1 MGDRTNEA
9 LLHGW
14 TAQVCRLRG
23 DPAGAES
30 CLHNALN
37 IATPGHHRV
46 VEAGLRIDL
55 AVLEFDRQR
64 PERARHQVNRAKT
77 LMAGADWRGLTDRLA
92 LAEAALEADLP
103 RAGALFERVVTALR
117 ARMLPWD
124 EAEAFL
130 LWARAASRRRA
141 VPGQGKAYG
150 RRADLPPLPA
160 GPAWFARV
168 EPR

>member
-1 MGDRTNEA
+1 
-9 LLHGW
+9 
-14 TAQVCRLRG
+14 
-23 DPAGAES
+23 
-30 CLHNALN
+30 LN

-55 AVLEFDRQR
+55 AVLELDRQR
-64 PERARHQVNRAKT
+64 PERARHHVDRAKT
-77 LMAGADWRGLTDRLA
+77 LMAAADWRGLTDRLA

-130 LWARAASRRRA
+130 LWARVASVDEPSLAREKRTAAAQIYRRCNA
-141 VPGQGKAYG
+141 GQ
-150 RRADLPPLPA
+150 
-160 GPAWFARV
+160 AWLDRV
-168 EPR
+168 EPG